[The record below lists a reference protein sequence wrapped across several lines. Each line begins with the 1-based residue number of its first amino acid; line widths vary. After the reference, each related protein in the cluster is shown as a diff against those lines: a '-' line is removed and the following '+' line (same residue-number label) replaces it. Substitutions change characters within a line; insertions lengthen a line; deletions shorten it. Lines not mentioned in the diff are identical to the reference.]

1 MNKLRNRKT
10 KRNIKRKRVIRGGTR
25 RMLPTPGGE
34 PMYEDEMPVTDIDT
48 LTNVKAKV
56 GNLAHKVNNLMDD
69 EKEIRQQFLLMSEEH
84 EEIRDEINKMKT
96 EGSNEDLKR
105 EIEELKKQLAEDR
118 EKIKQLI
125 MDLVFA
131 IDGAKN
137 ERGSKHI
144 MFPIDFAARGN
155 LKKIGINGYGKR
167 LIDKYDLKGQI
178 LNDTSMAQKYIVTD
192 NFVEKI

>member
-1 MNKLRNRKT
+1 
-10 KRNIKRKRVIRGGTR
+10 
-25 RMLPTPGGE
+25 MLPTPGGE

-56 GNLAHKVNNLMDD
+56 GNLAHKVNNLMED

-137 ERGSKHI
+137 ERGFKHI
-144 MFPIDFAARGN
+144 MFPTGFLERGD

-178 LNDTSMAQKYIVTD
+178 LNDSSMAQKYIVTD